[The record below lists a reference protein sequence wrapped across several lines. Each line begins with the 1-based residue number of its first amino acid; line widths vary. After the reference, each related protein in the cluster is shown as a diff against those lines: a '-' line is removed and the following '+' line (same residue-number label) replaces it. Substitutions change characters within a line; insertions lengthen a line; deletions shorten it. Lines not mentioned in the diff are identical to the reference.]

1 MDQKQIL
8 YFLSGQSKLTLDA
21 VRRHEAT
28 TQDLK
33 MDAESVLAP
42 SEQPETVDFT
52 DNFTDY
58 TSHTFASQWTACS
71 NVSFD
76 RFLQTFRSDSALH
89 KNMLA
94 ILAAITEVIKEN
106 GGSET
111 PTEYYCAL
119 LTALDQG
126 LSTETPV
133 AQVTPILALLD
144 MGIKKVPVAVL
155 RKSFSDLASKLL
167 HVLREFSE
175 GDNNVVMK
183 STFGVLG
190 VLLEAQEAA
199 AWTSS
204 MTTQVF
210 TTILNPFCIHSKP
223 KVSF

>member
-1 MDQKQIL
+1 MLHFIL
-8 YFLSGQSKLTLDA
+8 GQSKLTLDA

-28 TQDLK
+28 TQELK
-33 MDAESVLAP
+33 MEAESVLAP

-58 TSHTFASQWTACS
+58 TSDTFASQWTACT

-76 RFLQTFRSDSALH
+76 RFLRTFRSDSALH
-89 KNMLA
+89 KDMLA
-94 ILAAITEVIKEN
+94 VLAAVTEVIKEN

-126 LSTETPV
+126 LLSETPE

-155 RKSFSDLASKLL
+155 RKSFSDFAAKLL
-167 HVLREFSE
+167 HVLSQFSAL
-175 GDNNVVMK
+175 DNNVVMK
-183 STFGVLG
+183 STFGVLA
-190 VLLEAQEAA
+190 VLLGAQEAA